1 MANLTCKANST
12 YLNPTAQLFF
22 GRTPSTFE
30 EYSENVVL
38 TLHTA
43 DKSKLHEFK
52 ITLSNV
58 GDSIKRGTNFP
69 NRGDSVEARPML
81 EFNDRRWFSGSI
93 FYHEF
98 QCQDCGDRIVFKQKV
113 TLEDSEPLPV
123 PPNKFWLEREGKVVK
138 VLLGNSLVELEYNHS
153 VWPIAEESNATFGL
167 LQTTLLT
174 TTGGN
179 CLQAV
184 PFRR

>member
-38 TLHTA
+38 TLHTV

-98 QCQDCGDRIVFKQKV
+98 QCQDCGDRIFFKQKV

-123 PPNKFWLEREGKVVK
+123 PPNKFWLERGGRVVK
-138 VLLGNSLVELEYNHS
+138 VLLGNSLV
-153 VWPIAEESNATFGL
+153 
-167 LQTTLLT
+167 
-174 TTGGN
+174 
-179 CLQAV
+179 
-184 PFRR
+184 